1 MPVYRTTQAETHHST
16 ECGGRVYGVRTRF
29 ATRIDAGRRLGARV
43 AELYGDADP
52 VVLGLPRG
60 GVPVA
65 AEVAAALGT
74 RADVFVVRKLGV
86 PSQPE
91 LAFGAV
97 ASGGA
102 RVLNSDVVAAARL
115 DAATIDLLTDAAA
128 VEVRRREQAYRGS
141 ADAPALGGRT
151 VIIVDDGI
159 ATGATVRAAVD
170 AVRAL
175 GAALV
180 VVAAP
185 VAPARVVA
193 QLGEVADRVV
203 VLVSATRF
211 GSVGSFYV
219 DFGQLSDL
227 DVQDIMRARD

>member
-1 MPVYRTTQAETHHST
+1 
-16 ECGGRVYGVRTRF
+16 VRTRF
-29 ATRIDAGRRLGARV
+29 ATRFDAGRRLGARL
-43 AELYGDADP
+43 AERYAAADP

-86 PSQPE
+86 PWQPE

-102 RVLNSDVVAAARL
+102 RVLNADVVGAAHL
-115 DAATIDLLTDAAA
+115 DEATIDRLTEAAA
-128 VEVRRREQAYRGS
+128 AEVLRRERAYRGGG
-141 ADAPALGGRT
+141 DTLALGGRT
-151 VIIVDDGI
+151 VILVDDGI
-159 ATGATVRAAVD
+159 ATGATARAAVE

-175 GAALV
+175 GAAAV

-185 VAPARVVA
+185 VAPEPVVA
-193 QLGEVADRVV
+193 QLSEVADEVV
-203 VLVSATRF
+203 VLVAATRF
-211 GSVGSFYV
+211 GSVGSFYL
-219 DFGQLSDL
+219 DFDQLSDL
-227 DVQDIMRARD
+227 DVQDILRADG